1 MNIVALKQS
10 SEVSLDE
17 AKRVLNEEAQA
28 LTHLA
33 DMLDDS
39 FKKAVECLENLK
51 GRVVITGIGKSG
63 HVGNKIAAT
72 FASTGTP
79 CFFVHPAE
87 ASHGDLGM
95 ITEEDAVIA
104 LSNSGET
111 KELSDMIH
119 YCKRYSVPLICI
131 VSKPESTLAKASDI
145 VLNTHISG
153 EACPV
158 GKAPSTS
165 TTATMALGD
174 ALAITVMHRK
184 GFKAE
189 DFHKF
194 HPGGKLGSQMLSV
207 RDIMATGKD
216 LPLVDENTSMADAL
230 LEMTEKN
237 LGGVGIINTT
247 GTLKGMITDGDL
259 KRHMGEGLLEKTVE
273 DVMTPSPITISDEAL
288 AVEAVKLMTSPPN
301 KTAIFVVDTENKVK
315 GLIHIHH
322 CLQAGV
328 I

>member
-1 MNIVALKQS
+1 MTVIALKPA
-10 SEVSLDE
+10 SEVSLNE
-17 AKRVLNEEAQA
+17 AKRVLTDEAHA

-33 DMLDDS
+33 SMLDEN
-39 FKKAVECLENLK
+39 FKKAIECLESRT
-51 GRVVITGIGKSG
+51 GRIIITGIGKSG
-63 HVGNKIAAT
+63 HVGGKMAAT
-72 FASTGTP
+72 FASTGAAS
-79 CFFVHPAE
+79 FFIHPAE

-95 ITEEDAVIA
+95 ITEDDAVIA

-111 KELSDMIH
+111 KELSDMVH
-119 YCKRYSVPLICI
+119 YCKRYNIPLICM

-145 VLNTHISG
+145 VLNTHIST

-158 GKAPSTS
+158 GKAPMTS
-165 TTATMALGD
+165 TTVTMALGD
-174 ALAITVMHRK
+174 ALAATLMHRK

-207 RDIMATGKD
+207 RDIMATGTE
-216 LPLVDENTSMADAL
+216 LPLVKEGASMADTL

-237 LGGVGIINTT
+237 LGGVGVINDA
-247 GTLKGMITDGDL
+247 GILKGMITDGDL

-273 DVMTPSPITISDEAL
+273 DVMTENPITISDEAL

-301 KTAIFVVDTENKVK
+301 KTAIFVVDTKNTVK